1 MNGCRM
7 PSGARARASQRRRAL
22 SLLCSSRAEWPGLA
36 QRGRVGGRE
45 GDRPATR
52 PRAVAGCH
60 WLRAALLLGQAAPL
74 QHSAPARS
82 PPATWLLRKMRS
94 KWSATPR
101 KRKKRFQKMAFW
113 GALPCFGIMFADVLE
128 TNPGNEGATIASIIS
143 LFSFC
148 LPISGL
154 LCPAL
159 YRRFSFRQVGVAG
172 GLVYCAGSF
181 SAAFAASALHLVLT
195 YGAVQGA
202 GFGLMLSAS
211 LASFNEHF
219 RRRRTVAMAVAQC
232 AIGAGS
238 LALPLA
244 AQRLQAAAGARAA
257 KLGFAGLGAA
267 AAACQLLL
275 RPPPSPRPLHVHEEC
290 EESKKNGILA
300 ITHSSPDTTE
310 GLSKWA
316 RWLRCAGLDA
326 ALLRDAR
333 VVGVAVGLCLAHVEE
348 LNFFAMFPLHA
359 RALGLEEAGVARAV
373 ATATAGDFAGRVA
386 LVAAGRWLARSNRL
400 LFAAGAAASAA
411 AVVGLVRD
419 ATQSFPACFR
429 VMAALLALCVACFAV
444 GWRAGRRVRPAPA
457 PASAPADKYT
467 PKPER

>member
-310 GLSKWA
+310 GLSK
-316 RWLRCAGLDA
+316 CAVV
-326 ALLRDAR
+326 RDR
-333 VVGVAVGLCLAHVEE
+333 VGG
-348 LNFFAMFPLHA
+348 
-359 RALGLEEAGVARAV
+359 
-373 ATATAGDFAGRVA
+373 
-386 LVAAGRWLARSNRL
+386 
-400 LFAAGAAASAA
+400 AAGAGRAAG
-411 AVVGLVRD
+411 AVQGRHVRLVRD